1 MLTRILGKIGL
12 PVFVK
17 FVSSSLGSIN
27 NDLAQKAV
35 RALSD
40 VDTAIS
46 SEQISLAELK
56 EANRHLEKS
65 QELENSLDSST
76 LQLIHETMRGELRSE
91 DRFVRFW
98 RPAFGYSVALSWL
111 LCMLTL
117 CYVIISGNPR
127 APEIIMALVETTSL
141 WGIALGVLGISV
153 VRNGEGKNNPPRSG
167 ILNKLVTNNKI

>member
-1 MLTRILGKIGL
+1 MLTRIMGKIGL
-12 PVFVK
+12 PVLVK

-76 LQLIHETMRGELRSE
+76 LQLIHETMRSELRSE

-117 CYVIISGNPR
+117 
-127 APEIIMALVETTSL
+127 
-141 WGIALGVLGISV
+141 
-153 VRNGEGKNNPPRSG
+153 
-167 ILNKLVTNNKI
+167 

>member
-1 MLTRILGKIGL
+1 MLTRILSKIGL
-12 PVFVK
+12 PILVK

-27 NDLAQKAV
+27 NDFAKKAV
-35 RALSD
+35 SALSD

-46 SEQISLAELK
+46 KEQISLEELK

-76 LQLIHETMRGELRSE
+76 LKLIHDTMRNELNSQ

-111 LCMLTL
+111 LCMFTL
-117 CYVIISGNPR
+117 CYVIVSDNPR

-153 VRNGEGKNNPPRSG
+153 VRTGEVKTSATKGG
-167 ILNKLVTNNKI
+167 ILNKLINTNKL